1 MRRKEK
7 CRHLPWW
14 WHLLFEKRVL
24 WRDGNS
30 TTWPPVI
37 QGRKRSMP
45 FSDRLDSF
53 LSLLLFKKLSELQV
67 NYQNS
72 FAGIEMFVRNT
83 WNSWNEIN
91 DPRLIFRCSKDA
103 SWVDDQVQCS
113 FESFAFVASRFYW
126 RFVPGSRQVTQPV
139 GWCAITEQK
148 ELRWQRFSCLFLYM
162 RSMTLEIPALPCWST
177 QTDWLEISQR
187 LKERDNLKC
196 WCKRRLSEIKNYDVR
211 VAKFPVFLFA
221 LVTISCT
228 TCSQLFRFIA
238 ALFFDISSLFSN
250 WDVCSD
256 FWSLSGQ
263 FASQITFVLAT
274 DDIILPWIHNVFF

>member
-1 MRRKEK
+1 MESTILVWFLGVVKTLRELTIKSNVR
-7 CRHLPWW
+7 LN
-14 WHLLFEKRVL
+14 HLLLSHLVFIGVL
-24 WRDGNS
+24 CRGAVKWPNRLADVPSRSKKSCDGRD
-30 TTWPPVI
+30 
-37 QGRKRSMP
+37 
-45 FSDRLDSF
+45 F
-53 LSLLLFKKLSELQV
+53 LVF
-67 NYQNS
+67 
-72 FAGIEMFVRNT
+72 
-83 WNSWNEIN
+83 
-91 DPRLIFRCSKDA
+91 
-103 SWVDDQVQCS
+103 
-113 FESFAFVASRFYW
+113 
-126 RFVPGSRQVTQPV
+126 
-139 GWCAITEQK
+139 
-148 ELRWQRFSCLFLYM
+148 FLYM